1 MFSEGMKALQLHVDY
16 IEYEPVRREGAV
28 FEEIQPST
36 TSVRDAVVLFTSIEE
51 KDDEEIADSL
61 LKEVAKSMEKL
72 GADTLVIY
80 PYAHLSNDL
89 APPMKA
95 LHMVR
100 YMEKKATGMGLK
112 VHRAPFGW
120 NKRFSISV
128 KGHPLAEQFRAV
140 SHETLRLR
148 RAEEAQPTVAAVV
161 EERETRH
168 IEMGRELDLFSIH
181 PLLGPGFPVFH
192 ARGRIIRDELIKL
205 IREVNSRLGFE
216 EVWTP
221 HLFKSDIW
229 YLTGHYEH
237 YRERMFILTAR
248 GEEYVVKPM
257 NCPGH
262 AMIYTSRPRS
272 YRDLPIMLS
281 EFGTVYRN
289 EQPGELTGLFR
300 VRSIT
305 QDDGHAFVRP
315 DQVEDTISKILAEVV
330 RVFEL
335 TLNGEIYATLS
346 TRPESFIGDPARW
359 DEATEALKRALLDSG
374 LSYEVKEGE
383 GAFYGPKIDVD
394 VVDSLGRRWQCST
407 IQLDFFLPERL
418 DLKYVDKDGSYR
430 RPVMIHRAIL
440 GSIERFMGILLEHYN
455 WRLPLWLSPT
465 QLVVMPVS
473 EKNVDYA
480 AKVKDAL
487 CGAGVR
493 AELWVEGTLEK
504 RIRTAHQL
512 RASFMAIVGDEEQEN
527 ETLTLRDYKG
537 RLAKGLTLQHL
548 THWILDLIKRRAN
561 NVGEIDDSLKAAANV
576 PL

>member
-1 MFSEGMKALQLHVDY
+1 MFSDGMKALQLHVDY

-28 FEEIQPST
+28 FEEIQPRA

-51 KDDEEIADSL
+51 RDDEEVADAL
-61 LKEVAKSMEKL
+61 LKEVAESMEKL

-80 PYAHLSNDL
+80 PYAHLSNAL
-89 APPMKA
+89 APPMRA

-100 YMEKKATGMGLK
+100 YMEKKATSLGLK

-128 KGHPLAEQFRAV
+128 KGHPLAEQFRTV
-140 SHETLRLR
+140 SHETLRLKKV
-148 RAEEAQPTVAAVV
+148 EEAQPTIAAAV

-168 IEMGRELDLFSIH
+168 VEMGRELDLFSIH
-181 PLLGPGFPVFH
+181 PILGSGLPIFH
-192 ARGRIIRDELIKL
+192 ARGRMIRDELIKL

-229 YLTGHYEH
+229 YQTGHYEH

-262 AMIYTSRPRS
+262 AMIYASKPRS

-289 EQPGELTGLFR
+289 EQPGELIGLFR

-315 DQVEDTISKILAEVV
+315 DQVEHIITQILGEVLY
-330 RVFEL
+330 VFEL

-346 TRPESFIGDPARW
+346 TRPESFIGDPVRW
-359 DEATEALKRALLDSG
+359 DEATEALKRALLGSG

-418 DLKYVDKDGSYR
+418 DLKYVDKDGSFK

-465 QLVVMPVS
+465 QLVVLPVS
-473 EKNVDYA
+473 EKNVNYA
-480 AKVKDAL
+480 SRVKNAL
-487 CGAGVR
+487 CGSGVR

-512 RASFMAIVGDEEQEN
+512 RASFMAIVGDEEEEN

-537 RLAKGLTLQHL
+537 RLAKGLTLPQL
-548 THWILDLIKRRAN
+548 IQWILDLIKRRAN
-561 NVGEIDDSLKAAANV
+561 NVGEIDDSLKAATNLPV
-576 PL
+576 